1 MNNKECIYLNN
12 IVFCEYI
19 SKIALNT
26 NDKQNLRNIIDYIK
40 SVLPQHNNVDSK
52 GNPKFK
58 KISINNKLI
67 QVEGSLNNESIGEVL
82 FYSFSLGEGDNS
94 IINNLLLNKNLSF
107 NEKEEIKKIR
117 LLLKNVKH
125 FDNNKILKNNIYF
138 QKDKENPLGF
148 LYPIKLLLIN
158 HNNPKLIE
166 QDIMNLIKKML
177 ILANEIFDVKER
189 KYENNMPVLLHNFLL
204 IFNKNDFFI
213 KNKLPND
220 IVEILKEIK
229 SKKNTHYK
237 IKELRQI
244 EDIINSIL
252 ILNGN
257 IEEKINIINIKY
269 FFHQNKI
276 EIPINLKEVFTKKLI
291 KEIKKYQEKIIT
303 NYGKNVVF
311 EEIFNE
317 NELKNEELYLINN
330 FDFIRNININNLLK
344 NEEEYQNINKNI
356 LCFLHQYNSEDKN
369 KDKIMYDNFIDF
381 YNKYMNEESHKQSP
395 NDDYLF
401 LQLQNNFVNL
411 ILTNIT
417 LVKYIYDNNKNIFTD
432 LFINKNNLFSYSKRI
447 NKNSNDKL
455 SLVERNHFN
464 FDFNIFE
471 EMDINFKNIFLKNL
485 LECNN
490 KNQYFYNDCY
500 KYNLKTLNK
509 DFLTILSKDDEIRNN
524 KKYEITNQKENF
536 KKSLFFALD
545 DLIKIK
551 DYDLTLNK
559 NKENLNKINL
569 NILKN
574 NDISLI

>member
-509 DFLTILSKDDEIRNN
+509 DFLTILSKDDEIKNN